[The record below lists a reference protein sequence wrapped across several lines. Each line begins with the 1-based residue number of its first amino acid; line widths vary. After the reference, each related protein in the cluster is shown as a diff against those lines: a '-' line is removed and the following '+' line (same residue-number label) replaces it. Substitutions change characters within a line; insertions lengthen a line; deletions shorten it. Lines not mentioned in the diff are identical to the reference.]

1 MKCGIKVANRQCQH
15 PITSGLTINM
25 LDSVVFCCTQ
35 HYNKYKNTPY
45 MDIPLYISTQ
55 KVIPTN
61 NTPEEEIMNTTT
73 DYSDADYDQEHSFE
87 NALAQLEG
95 QLYTTYAMSIEGN
108 YLIEICSHADCQADQ
123 FEMFN
128 EIRGQMCCGESDCK
142 HYTAILCLHHIP
154 NNKEHTVESTTNAII
169 GNMIMHNMMLDPQI
183 PRYTERAK
191 GAVYCAKCSKEEGV
205 SYWHPNTET
214 LRACMGAAPA
224 PARKHAGNVLT
235 KEYTTPDGVIMIGEW
250 YQNKH
255 LANKRLVELKKGKVS
270 QAHNENGHWVWYPKS

>member
-1 MKCGIKVANRQCQH
+1 MKCGIKVANRQCKKNV
-15 PITSGLTINM
+15 TSGMTIEM
-25 LDSVVFCCTQ
+25 LDSVVYCCTQ
-35 HYNKYKNTPY
+35 HYTQYKNTPY

-55 KVIPTN
+55 KVTSTN
-61 NTPEEEIMNTTT
+61 NTPEEEIMHTTT
-73 DYSDADYDQEHSFE
+73 YNPNYSDADYNQEHSFE
-87 NALAQLEG
+87 VALAELEG
-95 QLYTTYAMSIEGN
+95 QPYTTYAMSVEGN
-108 YLIEICSHADCQADQ
+108 FLIEVCSHEDCQGSHSEI
-123 FEMFN
+123 FW

-154 NNKEHTVESTTNAII
+154 NNKENIVMDFHQMTLHNII
-169 GNMIMHNMMLDPQI
+169 NDPQI

-205 SYWHPNTET
+205 SYWHPNIET
-214 LRACMGAAPA
+214 LRACNGAAPA
-224 PARKHAGNVLT
+224 PIRKHAGNVLT
-235 KEYTTPDGVIMIGEW
+235 KEYTAPDGTIMVGEW